1 VPSCGAFIEEAKSSK
16 SRKKL
21 AAGAKAPS
29 AKGRGAAKQGRASNG
44 GSSRGTAARSAALAD
59 RWDPRSLPAGTPGL
73 GSRLEIYWSED
84 AAWFAATVVAW
95 ERRGGGGGGGGGA
108 AAAAAAA
115 TGEHELYYDDGT
127 VEHLRL
133 QAGAAGVARTL
144 AGIEVRWRPLR
155 HVGCSGGGGASAA
168 IVSSGT
174 GGGNGGGGGA
184 TAAAADDEWRVEG
197 HAWLGRTIRRTT
209 YAPDGVTAV
218 GSADALVIGWLDV
231 PEADFISPATGEPAA
246 LWRVRYVTGKVKG
259 DVEDLEVAD
268 MLASTGIASAGAV
281 PAGQW
286 GGVAGMTA
294 GSDGSAGGS
303 AMVGAETGSTV
314 APTTAA
320 AAAAA
325 EAAANTP
332 ALNPPPAAPTAD
344 AITCTSTARF
354 TARLLDTLHAVPLRV
369 ALGLLMH
376 RLVCDP
382 LATPFIVPVPRDVP
396 YYHETVAEPMDLGT
410 VQARLAAEHYTQPAT
425 GTAAVSLQA
434 GPGAATTGSGKLKL
448 KVDDEEVV
456 VDIDGEVAPA
466 WVMEARAH
474 VGKILG
480 AAPDL
485 TALSTKQVRAQVQ
498 EAMPSVDLR
507 KDKGNRALLKA
518 MIKEQAAAAQEATAS
533 TAAASPPA
541 LGGAEAFAHDVRL
554 VWGNCR
560 QFNETGSALFNS
572 ATALSKV
579 FEYMWEAFRRPP
591 PSAAERAA
599 AAKAERVAAAAERKR
614 AEKTTKAKAA
624 KIKTTK
630 AEKGKA
636 GGGKAGVLPMSA
648 TAAAA
653 PATQPI
659 ALTEHQRELEAQGRW
674 LVGRRLKVLFE
685 DLRWHYGEVAAYE
698 PHAMRLALRPY
709 RIVWADN
716 GGGSGGGGSLGSSGG
731 IWHSIHVKS
740 MDGKGHLDDSMLLE
754 LCEPPPQ
761 SFVPSLISPAQE
773 AAMAEEAKVARAEKE
788 RGEAIAAHRAKLG
801 RDTGV
806 ATRINIA
813 KGGRNNAASKGG
825 SIVANT
831 TGDSLEPDGEKWNAH
846 VPAPPP
852 VSTEARASGRVDE
865 RHNDD
870 GVFRSGCAEL
880 FGSAADNA
888 VESPRT
894 TVVTAAL
901 ADTGAPMAPVFGAS
915 LGMPLMPLTPSA
927 ASLLLLDSPLVAAS
941 AENRQCSA
949 ASLASVSASAPVAMT
964 AENIVEGLGC
974 GASPL
979 NDKGDASMPL
989 LNGAL
994 GDVFAG
1000 LPAAAA
1006 GGDTPP
1012 PAPSA
1017 MERPTLSVPIGGC
1030 AAALESDGG
1039 GGGGSGGSGGGAESG
1054 AKKKQRV
1061 SREMMGLQDFNSSG
1075 KRDPFPS
1082 AVTPRSCAP
1091 LQTAPLVAAPL
1102 SFSPLASPSSSS
1114 NTEVA
1119 RGQSSAAC
1127 DEQPAKRAKSS
1138 SAAGCGLSLLH
1149 SSPLSNSNGVVQQVA
1164 ADQSARTALP
1174 TKTVPPFSPSQP
1186 PTTPATWHG
1195 TLSFKKAACQ
1205 LTLHGSSSAPPRT
1218 AEGFTVIG
1226 RVALSHL
1233 NFETLVVLT
1242 LENRT
1247 ACTDMIQKLAISL
1260 VDKERAAACQMHGSA
1275 EQPQGPSLYLCPL
1288 SLLRALDDKGT
1299 GMPPHLRQI
1308 VRASPHQNDL
1318 VIGLWDAQRT
1328 PTPKKAV
1335 SQQKS

>member
-1 VPSCGAFIEEAKSSK
+1 
-16 SRKKL
+16 
-21 AAGAKAPS
+21 
-29 AKGRGAAKQGRASNG
+29 
-44 GSSRGTAARSAALAD
+44 
-59 RWDPRSLPAGTPGL
+59 
-73 GSRLEIYWSED
+73 
-84 AAWFAATVVAW
+84 
-95 ERRGGGGGGGGGA
+95 
-108 AAAAAAA
+108 
-115 TGEHELYYDDGT
+115 
-127 VEHLRL
+127 
-133 QAGAAGVARTL
+133 
-144 AGIEVRWRPLR
+144 
-155 HVGCSGGGGASAA
+155 
-168 IVSSGT
+168 
-174 GGGNGGGGGA
+174 
-184 TAAAADDEWRVEG
+184 
-197 HAWLGRTIRRTT
+197 
-209 YAPDGVTAV
+209 
-218 GSADALVIGWLDV
+218 
-231 PEADFISPATGEPAA
+231 
-246 LWRVRYVTGKVKG
+246 
-259 DVEDLEVAD
+259 
-268 MLASTGIASAGAV
+268 
-281 PAGQW
+281 
-286 GGVAGMTA
+286 
-294 GSDGSAGGS
+294 
-303 AMVGAETGSTV
+303 
-314 APTTAA
+314 
-320 AAAAA
+320 
-325 EAAANTP
+325 
-332 ALNPPPAAPTAD
+332 
-344 AITCTSTARF
+344 
-354 TARLLDTLHAVPLRV
+354 LLDTLHAVPPRV
-369 ALGLLMH
+369 ALGLLIH
-376 RLVCDP
+376 RLVYDP

-434 GPGAATTGSGKLKL
+434 GPGVATAGSGQLKL
-448 KVDDEEVV
+448 KGDEEEVV

-541 LGGAEAFAHDVRL
+541 LWGAEAFAHDVRL

-579 FEYMWEAFRRPP
+579 FEHMWEAFRRPP

-599 AAKAERVAAAAERKR
+599 AAKAEKVAAAAEQKR
-614 AEKTTKAKAA
+614 VEKSTKDKAA
-624 KIKTTK
+624 KVKTTK

-653 PATQPI
+653 PAMS
-659 ALTEHQRELEAQGRW
+659 EHQRELEAQGRW

-716 GGGSGGGGSLGSSGG
+716 GGGSGGGGSFGSSGG

-754 LCEPPPQ
+754 LCEPPPE

-801 RDTGV
+801 RDSGV
-806 ATRINIA
+806 ETRINIA

-825 SIVANT
+825 SVVAST
-831 TGDSLEPDGEKWNAH
+831 TGDSSEPDGEKWNAH

-852 VSTEARASGRVDE
+852 VSTEARA
-865 RHNDD
+865 DD
-870 GVFRSGCAEL
+870 GAFRSGCAEL
-880 FGSAADNA
+880 FGGAADSA
-888 VESPRT
+888 VDSPRT
-894 TVVTAAL
+894 AVVTAAL
-901 ADTGAPMAPVFGAS
+901 ADTGAPIAPVFGAS

-927 ASLLLLDSPLVAAS
+927 ASLLSLDSPLVAAS
-941 AENRQCSA
+941 AKNGQCSA

-994 GDVFAG
+994 GDVFAAVDAPQQQGVDGGNG
-1000 LPAAAA
+1000 LPAATA
-1006 GGDTPP
+1006 GGGTPP

-1030 AAALESDGG
+1030 AAALENDGGG

-1054 AKKKQRV
+1054 AKKKKRV

-1075 KRDPFPS
+1075 KYDPFPS

-1102 SFSPLASPSSSS
+1102 SSSPLTSPSSSS

-1138 SAAGCGLSLLH
+1138 SAAGCGLS
-1149 SSPLSNSNGVVQQVA
+1149 SPLSNSNGVVQQVA

-1174 TKTVPPFSPSQP
+1174 TKTVLPVKLSPSQP
-1186 PTTPATWHG
+1186 PTTPMTWHG

-1205 LTLHGSSSAPPRT
+1205 LTLHGSSGAPPRT
-1218 AEGFTVIG
+1218 AQGFTVIG

-1247 ACTDMIQKLAISL
+1247 ACTDMIQKLATSL

-1308 VRASPHQNDL
+1308 VRAAPHQNDL
-1318 VIGLWDAQRT
+1318 VIGLWDAQRK

-1335 SQQKS
+1335 CQQKS